1 MRLVALVALAA
12 CGGDD
17 AKMNPDG
24 PTADAVDAPP
34 GCTQPALDAPWL
46 ASSLSGWV
54 NGLAA
59 APRSTV
65 VQRDT
70 ARAYLASQLTMI
82 GWTPQTH
89 QYANGANVY
98 AMIPA
103 TMGNEPQIVV
113 GAHFDTVANSPGA
126 NDNAS
131 GSAVVLAIARYLK
144 DAPCRKAPVIIAFF
158 DQEEVGLFGARA
170 FAQMLDPAKTRA
182 VHTIDQVA
190 WDSDNDRRFEL
201 ELPTPALEAEWRAA
215 AAAMGVTVT
224 TTTTTGTDHD
234 AFRDLGFA
242 AIGLTEEY
250 VGGDTSP
257 FRHQS
262 GDTPATVKASYL
274 MDAAKLTARV
284 VLGETAL

>member
-1 MRLVALVALAA
+1 MLGA

-17 AKMNPDG
+17 GMTVDPDG
-24 PTADAVDAPP
+24 ATSDAIDAPP

-46 ASSLSGWV
+46 ASSLTGWV

-70 ARAYLASQLTMI
+70 ARAYLASELTAI
-82 GWTPQTH
+82 GWTPETH

-98 AMIPA
+98 ATIPA
-103 TMGNEPQIVV
+103 TMGSEKQIVV

-144 DAPCRKAPVIIAFF
+144 ETPCRKAPVIIAFF
-158 DQEEVGLFGARA
+158 DQEELGLFGARA
-170 FAQMLDPAKTRA
+170 FAQMLDPTQTRA

-190 WDSDNDRRFEL
+190 WDDDNDKRYEL
-201 ELPTPALEAEWRAA
+201 ELPTPTLEAEWRAA
-215 AAAMGVTVT
+215 AMVVGVTLST
-224 TTTTTGTDHD
+224 TTTSGTDHE
-234 AFRDLGFA
+234 AFRDRGFA
-242 AIGLTEEY
+242 AMGLTEEY

-257 FRHQS
+257 FRHLS
-262 GDTPATVKASYL
+262 GDTPSTVKASYL
-274 MDAAKLTARV
+274 VDAAKLTARV
-284 VLGETAL
+284 VLGEAAL